1 MTVIL
6 SCSSLIEYINAAQQA
21 MGTDWPV
28 VVVDRSHHA
37 EPAEMKQVVKETIEG
52 ILSGRIPLDLDSSAA
67 GQPNVSAEQSAV
79 VDPADLTVLV
89 AMGFCG
95 GSWDHVS
102 FPCRVVIPR
111 TDDCISILLATD
123 DQYIP
128 NRKELG
134 HLYLYE
140 SDPKDFSALHLLR
153 DGGTADETYRGM
165 SSEDL
170 FRYWF
175 GNYHAM
181 DIIDTGLNPCYE
193 VPYVEAAQK
202 EADRIN
208 ADLGYAQGSNRMME
222 KLVSGRWDDQF
233 LVAEPGHVIKHSD
246 FFD

>member
-1 MTVIL
+1 
-6 SCSSLIEYINAAQQA
+6 
-21 MGTDWPV
+21 MGTRWPV

-37 EPAEMKQVVKETIEG
+37 DPGDMKQVVKETIEG
-52 ILSGRIPLDLDSSAA
+52 ILSGHINVETNFPIAGRPDSPAE
-67 GQPNVSAEQSAV
+67 GQPNAPLVQAAGM
-79 VDPADLTVLV
+79 DPADLTVLV

-123 DQYIP
+123 DDYIP
-128 NRKELG
+128 NRKEYG

-165 SSEDL
+165 SREDL

-193 VPYVEAAQK
+193 VPYVEAAQE

-208 ADLGYAQGSNRMME
+208 VDLGYAQGSNRMME